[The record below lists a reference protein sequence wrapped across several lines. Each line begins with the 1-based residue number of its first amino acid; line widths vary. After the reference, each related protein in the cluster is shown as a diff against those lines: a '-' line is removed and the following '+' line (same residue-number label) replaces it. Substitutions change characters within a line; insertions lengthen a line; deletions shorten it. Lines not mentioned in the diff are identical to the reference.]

1 MVHERCA
8 MNHIS
13 PRLARVLKTVEAW
26 PAERQDAAAE
36 LLERMDV
43 LATAPYKLSE
53 EERADI
59 EDALAEAERGEFATD
74 AEVAAM
80 YKRHGL

>member
-1 MVHERCA
+1 
-8 MNHIS
+8 MNLIS

-26 PAERQDAAAE
+26 PADQQDAAAE
-36 LLERMDV
+36 LLERMHM
-43 LATAPYKLSE
+43 LATTPYKLTE

>member
-1 MVHERCA
+1 

-26 PAERQDAAAE
+26 PADRQDAAAE
-36 LLERMDV
+36 LLERMHV
-43 LATAPYKLSE
+43 LATTPYKLT
-53 EERADI
+53 ERADI
-59 EDALAEAERGEFATD
+59 EDALAVAERGEFATD

>member
-1 MVHERCA
+1 

-13 PRLARVLKTVEAW
+13 PRLARVLKSVEDW
-26 PAERQDAAAE
+26 PAERQDDAAE
-36 LLERMDV
+36 LLERMHMLV
-43 LATAPYKLSE
+43 TTPYKLTE
-53 EERADI
+53 EERTDI

>member
-1 MVHERCA
+1 
-8 MNHIS
+8 MNLIS

-26 PAERQDAAAE
+26 PADQQDAAAE
-36 LLERMDV
+36 LLERMHM
-43 LATAPYKLSE
+43 LATTPYKLIE